1 MLRAKWEAL
10 CDELGLFPD
19 LERRVQVYQA
29 FQSGARDHHLLEVYR
44 EARDNQ
50 AVREALKV
58 WFHDRFAQASLKS
71 GVPSSILSDATLA
84 NTATRFNAEE
94 GVPAREAMLHEYA
107 AHFSL
112 MDDEAPLAFL
122 PPVDGTAVR
131 KVYLGL
137 SSRLLSLDR
146 TARLGHVLDMLDRLD
161 DEALHRKL
169 MFALTARFAI
179 RGFKGSRAAGRRWAE
194 REKFVAGRLAAVDAQ
209 FPPIVDL
216 LAEMA
221 QRSAFSRDGL
231 MDGIG
236 EEGADIPSLRRRLA
250 EIGLGRLAEGLFMD
264 TRIALQEPNFEDL
277 PEGAVKS
284 VEDLGYDPREILSP
298 SLTVSSEL
306 HLDDGIDTD
315 FFIGG
320 LRFIEVASYSR
331 LEDNFGYDRAI
342 DQDSALSLADA
353 VDEDGLERFLNLES
367 EMDLADNGPGVAIED
382 MTWTLGFRDESP
394 LTDAIGP
401 DVNIMASDA
410 SDLSDA
416 FGIDASAGHS
426 SALGMSDD
434 FTLSAFFD
442 ESSVLGPTDETDLL
456 SRPVRDVSSSLTL
469 RDSLAEDPQA
479 SLSELASMADL
490 ADSLSLEDSA
500 APASEIRTED
510 AGSLTDAAA
519 LNAGMDAVDALD
531 LRDMTSAARD
541 SDILSALALSDA
553 HAADGAFSVT
563 DDLDLSDA
571 VGRDASIRAE
581 SGLPLSDGMDGF
593 TGEADLSDG
602 LSMEDAL
609 AFVSEIEADASSALS
624 DAFSR
629 DVSMDAESG
638 LGLGDLASAARLFE
652 LTSSMTPSDAHSLEG
667 DISFEDAVSLTA
679 TIENEEI
686 TQEESGLD
694 LADEA
699 SGFVGVM
706 DLSDGLSMAD
716 MAGMDAEV
724 TAMSDISLSDNAQD
738 GAGIAA
744 TDELGLADDHDVLP
758 ALAFSDG
765 LGLLD
770 AIDGFVAD
778 KDAESALGMLDAI
791 IIGEGI
797 TAESRTDLADAFEF
811 ESILDVASHAD
822 LRDMA
827 ALHSEMDASSG
838 IDMDDA
844 HLLGDGLTMASEA
857 SLADE
862 FAMAGDFDAASGL
875 SPSDAMDPPGPILE
889 MDDEGVL
896 ADGFVLGE
904 ATASHAS
911 ALDLR
916 DLHAIF
922 EGVVEESALGLGD
935 AADLAG
941 AFPSESELDLGDDG
955 LPHAAT
961 AAFEDEEVLADDH
974 AGAGESGSMDA
985 LAPSDAVTLDLGLTF
1000 SDALSLTDAVDLD
1013 SVIRITVDWDI
1024 PDTSDPESFIHP
1036 SEHDLDG
1043 DVFFRTGGS
1052 VMVFRY
1058 RENDDS
1064 EVRAWG
1070 NVAFIESNN
1079 WLLNGVA
1086 LTFPTPFNNNAAR
1099 VTDPISNADRD
1110 RILGLADASSALDL
1124 GDAFALGQPLH
1135 EFVSGLNLEDVFSIA
1150 QEKEFSDDLSISDA
1164 IDVLPGL
1171 DASSAIT
1178 PSDASS
1184 LAGVLDLDDGL
1195 SVGDGMDMA
1204 GEAQASDASDLS
1216 DHADLEA
1223 AMDLA
1228 DTASLSDGLAAE
1240 GGFGVSDAVSLSDAA
1255 GLDFSIQASDAL
1267 SLSDAAGVDSSLS
1280 HTVDWDIGNPS
1291 SPPSFI
1297 HPDETDL
1304 DSSVVHR
1311 EPVPGVRSSVIIL
1324 RYRSNNDS
1332 EVRMWGDVDYIESNE
1347 WRINGVSLTFPNSFN
1362 NGLARVTDANISNAL
1377 RDRILGLADASSALG
1392 LSDAFALGQP
1402 LHEFTAAL
1410 SLADVFSIAQEKEF
1424 SDGLSIS
1431 DAVDVLPGLDTLESL
1446 SLSDSAEA
1454 FRGTLGLA
1462 DAEELDDA
1470 LEMLGSI
1477 QGTET
1482 LDLGDGMALASET
1495 EAEDAAS
1502 LTDAIQEDGSF
1513 GETSEET
1520 MEDDAQLEAGL
1531 TFTDALD
1538 LSDAA
1543 DFDSTV
1549 RITVDWRISDPSD
1562 PDTFIHPDS
1571 HDLDGDV
1578 FHRTGGPVLVF
1589 RYRTNDDSEI
1599 RAWGDLDTIS
1609 GTSWILNGLSVSF
1622 PNPFGGGTA
1631 RVTDANISNADRD
1644 RILGLADADSALSL
1658 GDGSAVDAAGST
1670 HVEDGG
1676 LSDAMSLGAASFP
1689 RESALSLGDQ
1699 VELFIVRRGTVAW
1712 DIDLDNIQSW
1722 VPPADTDLPTD
1733 IFYRAG
1739 GARILSF
1746 GYRQNNASVM
1756 VAWGDLDEIGNGVWE
1771 INGVQIRFET
1781 ATSNGTALRTGYS
1794 ISDADRDR
1802 ILGLATHESA
1812 LSLTEA
1818 SSAGDA
1824 EFRSSDAMAMADAA
1838 ALDVGLAASDALA
1851 LSDRAVLAQTIDATV
1866 DWDIDD
1872 PSDPPSFINHAATD
1886 LDTSIFYRTGGNFV
1900 VLRYRTSNDSD
1911 VRFWGDLDAIRAATI
1926 TLNGVTLT
1934 IARDVSGGV
1943 GTLENISN
1951 AVRDR
1956 ILGIMAQTDALDLAD
1971 DAELEAEGLSA
1982 TSSLSPSDALD
1993 APVLETGFTDALDLT
2008 DSVTLEVAGTALSG
2022 TVDWDID
2029 DPSDPGTFIAPAE
2042 HDLDTDIFY
2051 RTSGDF
2057 LVFRYRSNN
2066 DSEVRAWGDVDA
2078 IEASPVTI
2086 NGIELTFATP
2096 FNNNNARVTGPIS
2109 NAVRDRILG
2118 LMDQTSILDLAD
2130 NADLVT
2136 DLVRTGTVAWDVRL
2150 PNIQAFVPPLSMDLP
2165 TEIFFRA
2172 GGLRVL
2178 SFDYNTN
2185 GNSAVIAWGDVDEI
2199 ENGIWEINGV
2209 QLRFTASASNNT
2221 ARRTDYNIS
2230 NADRDRILGL
2240 MDQSS
2245 PLDLADDAALD
2256 VGGLSATSSLSMTD
2270 ALDAPVLEMGFTDAL
2285 DLTDAAVLD
2294 SSTTIYGTVDWN
2306 IADPS
2311 NPGTFVHPSE
2321 HDLDAAVF
2329 YRTNGSIII
2338 LRYRS
2343 NNDSEVRAWGDVDLI
2358 EASDISINGVS
2369 LSFPNPFNNNNARVT
2384 DADISNADRDRILG
2398 LMDQTDALDLTDN
2411 AALEATVPVGA
2422 DDLTWDGDPIQWDG
2436 ENVSWIGG
2444 SAMDVEIEAT
2454 DALSLSDAASGF
2466 SGEMD
2471 ADSALDLGDESVI
2484 GRPLLRWL
2492 QEETN
2497 YDAAIS
2503 EVNADE
2509 HGDDLIVDA
2518 NDADAVP
2525 NPVVLDGDATDEI
2538 DADVILHGGVYI
2550 GRTSTLTPSDAVTL
2564 EVGTAEPP
2572 AEELSNFDRI
2582 AAMEGSFAVRITAED
2597 DATDYWEVSDNEG
2610 TLLESHPD
2618 DMFDN
2623 TAVFWIERFGY
2634 QSRGRI
2640 RMHRGDSTVSFRN
2653 EIATSAYTLVIIDE
2667 TDEEYMMIE
2676 ARSYTTAGDGYA
2688 LYDVDGFSVEASDT
2702 GGQSRADWL
2711 GSRHEH
2717 ELVLAFITDSSWR
2730 PSF

>member
-71 GVPSSILSDATLA
+71 GVPSAILSDATLA

-342 DQDSALSLADA
+342 DQDSALSLEDA

-490 ADSLSLEDSA
+490 TDALSLADVV
-500 APASEIRTED
+500 APSSEIRTADDGDLTDDIDLD
-510 AGSLTDAAA
+510 AGMEAI
-519 LNAGMDAVDALD
+519 DALD
-531 LRDMTSAARD
+531 LQDMTSAARD

-553 HAADGAFSVT
+553 HAAAGAFSVT
-563 DDLDLSDA
+563 DGLDLTDA
-571 VGRDASIRAE
+571 AGNDASIQAE
-581 SGLPLSDGMDGF
+581 GGLPLSDGTDAF
-593 TGEADLSDG
+593 TGEAALSDR

-609 AFVSEIEADASSALS
+609 AFVSEIEADAISALS

-699 SGFVGVM
+699 SGFVGAM

-724 TAMSDISLSDNAQD
+724 TAMSDISLSDNAQA

-797 TAESRTDLADAFEF
+797 TAESRTDLADAFAF

-904 ATASHAS
+904 ATASHTS

-1052 VMVFRY
+1052 IIVFRY
-1058 RENDDS
+1058 RDNDDS

-1070 NVAFIESNN
+1070 NVAYIESNN

-1150 QEKEFSDDLSISDA
+1150 QEKAFSDDLSISDA

-1171 DASSAIT
+1171 DA
-1178 PSDASS
+1178 
-1184 LAGVLDLDDGL
+1184 
-1195 SVGDGMDMA
+1195 
-1204 GEAQASDASDLS
+1204 
-1216 DHADLEA
+1216 
-1223 AMDLA
+1223 
-1228 DTASLSDGLAAE
+1228 
-1240 GGFGVSDAVSLSDAA
+1240 
-1255 GLDFSIQASDAL
+1255 
-1267 SLSDAAGVDSSLS
+1267 
-1280 HTVDWDIGNPS
+1280 
-1291 SPPSFI
+1291 
-1297 HPDETDL
+1297 
-1304 DSSVVHR
+1304 
-1311 EPVPGVRSSVIIL
+1311 
-1324 RYRSNNDS
+1324 
-1332 EVRMWGDVDYIESNE
+1332 
-1347 WRINGVSLTFPNSFN
+1347 
-1362 NGLARVTDANISNAL
+1362 
-1377 RDRILGLADASSALG
+1377 LG
-1392 LSDAFALGQP
+1392 
-1402 LHEFTAAL
+1402 
-1410 SLADVFSIAQEKEF
+1410 
-1424 SDGLSIS
+1424 
-1431 DAVDVLPGLDTLESL
+1431 SL

-1462 DAEELDDA
+1462 DDAGLDDA

-1477 QGTET
+1477 RGTEA

-1531 TFTDALD
+1531 TFTDALE

-1578 FHRTGGPVLVF
+1578 FHRTSGPVLVF

-1644 RILGLADADSALSL
+1644 RILGLADADSALDL
-1658 GDGSAVDAAGST
+1658 TDGSAVDAAGST

-1676 LSDAMSLGAASFP
+1676 LSDALSLGAASFP

-1699 VELFIVRRGTVAW
+1699 VELFVVRRGTVAW

-1722 VPPADTDLPTD
+1722 VPPDDTDLPTD

-1771 INGVQIRFET
+1771 INGVQVRFET
-1781 ATSNGTALRTGYS
+1781 ATSNGTALRTGYD

-1802 ILGLATHESA
+1802 ILGLATHEST
-1812 LSLTEA
+1812 LSLAEA

-1824 EFRSSDAMAMADAA
+1824 EFRSSDAMAMADEA

-1886 LDTSIFYRTGGNFV
+1886 LDTSVFYRTGGNFV

-2029 DPSDPGTFIAPAE
+2029 DPSDPGTFVHPSE
-2042 HDLDTDIFY
+2042 HDLDAAVFY
-2051 RTSGDF
+2051 RTNGSIII
-2057 LVFRYRSNN
+2057 LRYRNNN

-2150 PNIQAFVPPLSMDLP
+2150 PNIQAFVPPLSTDLP
-2165 TEIFFRA
+2165 TAIFYRA
-2172 GGLRVL
+2172 GGLRIL

-2245 PLDLADDAALD
+2245 PMDLADDAALD
-2256 VGGLSATSSLSMTD
+2256 VGGLSATSSMSLSD
-2270 ALDAPVLEMGFTDAL
+2270 ALDAPVLEHGFTDAL
-2285 DLTDAAVLD
+2285 SLTDAAVLD

-2329 YRTNGSIII
+2329 YRTGGSIII
-2338 LRYRS
+2338 LRYRN

-2398 LMDQTDALDLTDN
+2398 LMDQTDALDLTDD

-2454 DALSLSDAASGF
+2454 DALSLSDATSGL

-2471 ADSALDLGDESVI
+2471 ADSALDLSDESVI

-2538 DADVILHGGVYI
+2538 DTDVILHGGIYI

-2564 EVGTAEPP
+2564 EVGAAEPP

-2634 QSRGRI
+2634 QTRGRI